1 MSHDHEHGGPDPASE
16 ALDPTRRTFLRHGL
30 GLGALAFASMEGAS
44 GGQQHPEA
52 PSGTPRPA
60 LEPKAPPLPAKAKR
74 VLYLSMSGAPPQH
87 DMFDPKPKLDSLDG
101 TLCPMEFLEG
111 RRLAF
116 IKGRPKLL
124 GSPHPSSIV
133 DPLGT
138 AVTELLPGFRDY
150 AKDVCLVRSM
160 HTDQFNHAPAE
171 MLLYTGN
178 QTVGKPSI
186 GTWATWGLGSEN
198 QNLPGFVVLVSGG
211 SDPTGGKSLWS
222 SGFLPSE
229 YQGVRLRSKGEP
241 VLYVSDPPG
250 LQRPLRRRMLD
261 ALKKLNEA
269 DHARHGDPETM
280 ARIAQ
285 YELAFRMQMS
295 VPEVTDLSRES
306 TKTLERYGAK
316 PGEGSFANNCLLARN
331 LLSSGV
337 RFVQLYDWG
346 WDIHGTG
353 ANDDLMT
360 QFPAKCRET
369 DRPIAALMADLR
381 NSGLLE
387 DTLVVWG
394 GEFGRTPMLEARGGS
409 KFLGRDHQPN
419 CFSMWLA
426 GAGVKPGFVYGETDE
441 LGLEV
446 AADPVSVRDL
456 QATILHL
463 LGFDPGRFRY
473 PFQGL
478 EQRLIGPADGPRI
491 VKEILA

>member
-1 MSHDHEHGGPDPASE
+1 MTHTHSNGGAPKGQDLRGA
-16 ALDPTRRTFLRHGL
+16 ARRTFLKQGL
-30 GLGALAFASMEGAS
+30 GLGAMAMAAMEAKASPLTRIAQES
-44 GGQQHPEA
+44 
-52 PSGTPRPA
+52 PRPSPM
-60 LEPKAPPLPAKAKR
+60 LPKKPPLPAKAKR

-87 DMFDPKPKLDSLDG
+87 DMFDPKPKLDQLDG
-101 TLCPMEFLEG
+101 TLCPDEFLEG

-138 AVTELLPGFRDY
+138 RITDQMPHFREY

-160 HTDQFNHAPAE
+160 YTDQFNHAPAE

-186 GTWATWGLGSEN
+186 GSWATWGLGSMN
-198 QNLPGFVVLVSGG
+198 QDLPGFVVLVSGG

-229 YQGVRLRSKGEP
+229 YQGVRLRSAGDA
-241 VLYVSDPPG
+241 VLYVSDPKG
-250 LQRPLRRRMLD
+250 LSRPMRRRMLD
-261 ALKKLNEA
+261 VLKGLNED
-269 DHARHGDPETM
+269 DHGRHGDPETL

-285 YELAFRMQMS
+285 YELAYRMQLS
-295 VPEVTDLSRES
+295 VPEVTDL
-306 TKTLERYGAK
+306 TKETPETLERYGAK
-316 PGEGSFANNCLLARN
+316 PGEASFAANCLLARN
-331 LLSSGV
+331 LLKSDV

-353 ANDDLMT
+353 AGDDLIT
-360 QFPAKCRET
+360 KYPEKCKET
-369 DRPIAALMADLR
+369 DRPIAALMKDLGD
-381 NSGLLE
+381 SGLLE

-419 CFSMWLA
+419 CFTMWLA
-426 GAGVKPGFVYGETDE
+426 GAGIKKGYVHGETDE
-441 LGLEV
+441 LGATV
-446 AADPVSVRDL
+446 ATDGVSVRDL

-463 LGFDPGRFRY
+463 LGFDPERMRF

-478 EQRLIGPADGPRI
+478 DQRLIGPSHGPRV
-491 VKEILA
+491 VKEILS